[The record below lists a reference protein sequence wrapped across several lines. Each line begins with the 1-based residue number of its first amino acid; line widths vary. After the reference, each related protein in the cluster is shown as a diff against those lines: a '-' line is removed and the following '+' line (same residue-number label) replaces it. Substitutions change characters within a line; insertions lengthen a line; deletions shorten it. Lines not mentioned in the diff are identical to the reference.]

1 MNDLIELARSVRPL
15 IEKAAQNGLTDQEAL
30 QAKTLAPSWESLVK
44 KGSVEAESG
53 FRFRYGDKLFK
64 CVNADPTFPADWV
77 PGVNTAALYTQI
89 DEEHAGT
96 LADPIPYEGNME
108 LAEGTYYSQDGV
120 TYLCS
125 RGTGAAVFNPL
136 AELVGIYVEVA
147 EA

>member
-64 CVNADPTFPADWV
+64 CVNANPTFQEDWV
-77 PGVNTAALYTQI
+77 PGVDTAALYTQI

-96 LADPIPYEGNME
+96 LADPIP
-108 LAEGTYYSQDGV
+108 
-120 TYLCS
+120 
-125 RGTGAAVFNPL
+125 
-136 AELVGIYVEVA
+136 
-147 EA
+147 